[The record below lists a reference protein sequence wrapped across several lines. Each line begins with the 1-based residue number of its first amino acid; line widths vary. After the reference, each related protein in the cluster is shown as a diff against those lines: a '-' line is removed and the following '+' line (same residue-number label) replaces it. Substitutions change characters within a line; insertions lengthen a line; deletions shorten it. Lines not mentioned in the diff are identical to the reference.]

1 MKIQFLL
8 LLKPTILVL
17 VNLCL
22 LPLPASAQQ
31 MDLIWKVGGNEVG
44 ATTYRSKA
52 DGTFESVTEIKI
64 AGSAAKSRVAG
75 KISGGAL
82 VEYEALNNIQGR
94 KEVKISARDGKA
106 HITTNNETKDVDY
119 TPSKILFSNYH
130 PVFWDTIIKALNPAK
145 EGTQTIEIFIL
156 ESAENVKIEV
166 LKKEA
171 RTVESGGKRLIADVY
186 LLRFG
191 SAEEIGLYV
200 GSAEEIDLYL
210 TDRMQ
215 FAAWVVPSQKVEV
228 VRAGLLVDPT
238 ILYPELSQPV
248 MKAKTEK
255 GAKVKMRDGVE
266 LAADISRPADEG
278 KYPAILV
285 RTPYGRQ
292 RMTVF
297 EGEWWARRGYV
308 YIAQDVRGRNDSDG
322 EWNPFFNERKDGYDT
337 IDWIIK
343 QPWSDGKV
351 GMTGGSYDGWVQWAA
366 AAEAH
371 PALKCIVP
379 EVSPPDLFFDVTHDH
394 GVPHLYGYLMWVNF
408 VREKKP
414 SHTSKPIKVEK
425 LKSLPLSR
433 IDDEVFGQSL
443 PFYDR
448 GLEME
453 TYSAFAGANFMP
465 DMKKIKIP
473 ILHIS
478 GWWDGEGIGA
488 KLNWATMRTLGH
500 QDQWLIYGP
509 WGHSVNTSSRVRGV
523 DYGPNAV
530 IEMDSIYLR
539 WFDQWLK
546 GKPVKW
552 REQPKARIFVTGAN
566 EWRALEDWPDPR
578 SKQMSLYLSSQGP
591 ANSSA
596 SVGELRNEPPK
607 EEEPDRYTYN
617 PAGVEIPE
625 EIEESADIVL
635 RESALVRI
643 KSSDQDVLVY
653 KTAPMTESLE
663 IGGPIELDL
672 YFSTSAR
679 DTDFFAYLVDIDEQN
694 VMRAIGLPGKIRAK
708 YLNGWDQPTLLV
720 PDKVYLATI
729 ALRDTAHQFKKGRRL
744 GVVIQSQMF
753 PSYARNLNTGE
764 PIKSATRMVA
774 AHQTIYHD
782 AKRPSRLRVYLLPTA
797 EK

>member
-1 MKIQFLL
+1 MSRTFSA
-8 LLKPTILVL
+8 TILVL
-17 VNLCL
+17 VNLCV

-31 MDLIWKVGGNEVG
+31 MELIWKVGGNEVG
-44 ATTYRSKA
+44 ATTYQSKA
-52 DGTFESVTEIKI
+52 DGAFESVTEMKI
-64 AGSAAKSRVAG
+64 AGSVVKSRVAG
-75 KISGGAL
+75 KISGGAI
-82 VEYEALNNIQGR
+82 VEYEALNKIQGQE
-94 KEVKISARDGKA
+94 EVKVSARDGKA
-106 HITTNNETKDVDY
+106 HITTNNETREVDY
-119 TPSKILFSNYH
+119 KPSKILFANYH
-130 PVFWDTIIKALNPAK
+130 PVLCVTIIKALNPAK
-145 EGTQTIEIFIL
+145 EGVQTFEPLIL
-156 ESAENVKIEV
+156 GAAENVKIEV

-171 RTVESGGKRLIADVY
+171 RTVESGGKRLVADVY
-186 LLRFG
+186 LLRFDSG
-191 SAEEIGLYV
+191 S
-200 GSAEEIDLYL
+200 EIDLYL
-210 TDRMQ
+210 TDGMQ
-215 FAAWVVPSQKVEV
+215 FAAWVIPSQKVEV

-238 ILYPELSQPV
+238 VLYRELSQPV

-266 LAADISRPADEG
+266 LAADIIRPADEG
-278 KYPAILV
+278 KYPAILI

-292 RMTVF
+292 RMAEF

-379 EVSPPDLFFDVTHDH
+379 DVSPPDLFFDVTHDH
-394 GVPHLYGYLMWVNF
+394 GVPHLYGHMMWVNF
-408 VREKKP
+408 VREKTT

-425 LKSLPLSR
+425 LKTLPLSR
-433 IDDEVFGQSL
+433 IDDEVFGHSL
-443 PFYDR
+443 PFFDR
-448 GLEME
+448 ALEME

-465 DMKKIKIP
+465 DMKKIEIP

-478 GWWDGEGIGA
+478 GWWDGENIGA

-500 QDQWLIYGP
+500 QDQWLIYGS
-509 WGHSVNTSSRVRGV
+509 WGHSVNTASRVRGV

-530 IEMDSIYLR
+530 IDLNSIFLR

-552 REQPKARIFVTGAN
+552 SEQPKARIFVTGAN
-566 EWRALEDWPDPR
+566 EWRAMEDWPDPR
-578 SKQMSLYLSSQGP
+578 SRQMSLYLSSQGT
-591 ANSSA
+591 AKSSA
-596 SVGELRNEPPK
+596 SVGELRKEPPK
-607 EEEPDRYTYN
+607 EEKPDRYTYN
-617 PAGVEIPE
+617 PADVEIPKE
-625 EIEESADIVL
+625 EEGIRDIVL
-635 RESALVRI
+635 GDSTLVRI
-643 KSSDQDVLVY
+643 KSSDKDALVY
-653 KTAPMTESLE
+653 KTAPMTQSME

-679 DTDFFAYLVDIDEQN
+679 DTDFFAYLVDIDEQD

-708 YLNGWDQPTLLV
+708 YLSGWDQPTLLI

-729 ALRDTAHQFKKGRRL
+729 ALRDTAHQFKKGHRL

-764 PIKSATRMVA
+764 PIKTATRMVA

-782 AKRPSRLRVYLLPTA
+782 AKRPSRLRFYLLPTA